1 MEEACV
7 GTCFAAAREA
17 EDEHVS
23 RATVLSATP
32 LLVSHDTVETL
43 ERLLNEARS
52 GVIVGLAFAA
62 MCRQREFITAAAGAA
77 YLDPVFAR
85 GMVAALDEHL
95 GEVSR
100 GA

>member
-1 MEEACV
+1 MP
-7 GTCFAAAREA
+7 
-17 EDEHVS
+17 H
-23 RATVLSATP
+23 
-32 LLVSHDTVETL
+32 LVSHDTIEAL
-43 ERLLNEARS
+43 EHLLDKARG

-62 MCRQREFITAAAGAA
+62 MGRQREFVTAAAGAA

-100 GA
+100 GE